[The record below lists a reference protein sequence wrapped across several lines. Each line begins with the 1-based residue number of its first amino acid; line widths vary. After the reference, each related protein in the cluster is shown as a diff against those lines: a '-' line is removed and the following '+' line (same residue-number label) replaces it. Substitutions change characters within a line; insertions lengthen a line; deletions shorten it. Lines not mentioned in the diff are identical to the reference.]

1 VARTRH
7 PKPARVRAFLPPIF
21 FTARVR
27 EFLDPFTVF
36 GLTVTVMRV
45 KRLLMRAKR
54 LLRR

>member
-45 KRLLMRAKR
+45 KRLLMRVKR